1 MTGKLPMSLSSPPP
15 QGTPSPRCAVCH
27 RPLTSGPDHAGPLAY
42 WAVRHDGRHL
52 HLCHACHAPTDGGV
66 YVVVPA
72 TSDDRW
78 VPLHHPR

>member
-1 MTGKLPMSLSSPPP
+1 MSLSHLLP
-15 QGTPSPRCAVCH
+15 QDAHAAPLCAVCH
-27 RPLTSGPDHAGPLAY
+27 RPLTSGSDPAGPLAY
-42 WAVRHDGRHL
+42 WTVRHDGRHL

-72 TSDDRW
+72 TPDDRW